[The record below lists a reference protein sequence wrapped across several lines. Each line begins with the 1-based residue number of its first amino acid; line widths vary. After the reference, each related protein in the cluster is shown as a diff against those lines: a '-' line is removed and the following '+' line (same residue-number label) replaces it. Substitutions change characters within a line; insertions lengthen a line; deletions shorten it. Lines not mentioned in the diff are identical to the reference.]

1 MNKLSNIKKNIPKI
15 AKNFLVFLPVIISNL
30 KIDISI
36 IQDLFIGFLIFT
48 FISFYVYFTNDFI
61 DKEKDKYNKLKKNSS
76 LSVNLNKKDIIF
88 INIFLIIFLLLLSRT
103 IYFDFVLIG
112 YIAIFYI
119 YTFLKKV
126 KFLDLVCLNSFY
138 IFRLIYGCK
147 LINIDISLLFIIF
160 FFSFFLILSIF
171 KRMIQI
177 NVNNL
182 KEKNDI
188 IAYDKRDLK
197 FLNLILLISFLASSL
212 IFILFIFHNNYLNI
226 EHLLSSSTNLNFD
239 KISYIIIYLLYVLNM
254 GKFYTD
260 ILENN
265 IKTDLIEYLFKS
277 KLVLISCIVILSI
290 IAFNN

>member
-61 DKEKDKYNKLKKNSS
+61 DKEKDKFNKLKKNSS

-103 IYFDFVLIG
+103 IYFDFILIG

-147 LINIDISLLFIIF
+147 LINIDISFLFIIF
-160 FFSFFLILSIF
+160 FVSVFLILSIF

-188 IAYDKRDLK
+188 IAYDKKDLK

-290 IAFNN
+290 IAFNK

>member
-160 FFSFFLILSIF
+160 FVSVFLILSIF

-290 IAFNN
+290 IAFNK

>member
-61 DKEKDKYNKLKKNSS
+61 DKEKDKFNKLKKNSS

-103 IYFDFVLIG
+103 IYFDFILIG

-147 LINIDISLLFIIF
+147 LINIDISFLFIIF
-160 FFSFFLILSIF
+160 FVSVFLILSIF

-188 IAYDKRDLK
+188 IAYDKKDLK

-239 KISYIIIYLLYVLNM
+239 KFSYIIIYLLYVLNM

-290 IAFNN
+290 IAFNK

>member
-36 IQDLFIGFLIFT
+36 IQDLFIGFLFFT

-160 FFSFFLILSIF
+160 FVSVFLILSIF

-290 IAFNN
+290 IAFNK

>member
-15 AKNFLVFLPVIISNL
+15 AKNFLVFFTFIISNL
-30 KIDISI
+30 NIDINI
-36 IQDLFIGFLIFT
+36 FQIFFLLFFIFT
-48 FISFYVYFTNDFI
+48 FLSFYVYFTNDFI

-160 FFSFFLILSIF
+160 FVSVFLILSIF

-290 IAFNN
+290 IAFNK

>member
-36 IQDLFIGFLIFT
+36 IEDLFIGFLIFT
-48 FISFYVYFTNDFI
+48 FISFCVYFTNDFI
-61 DKEKDKYNKLKKNSS
+61 DKEKDKFNKLKKNSS
-76 LSVNLNKKDIIF
+76 LSINLNKKDIIF

-103 IYFDFVLIG
+103 IYFDLVLIG
-112 YIAIFYI
+112 YIVIFYI

-160 FFSFFLILSIF
+160 FVSVFLILSIF
-171 KRMIQI
+171 KRIIQI

-182 KEKNDI
+182 KEKNNI
-188 IAYDKRDLK
+188 IAYDKKDLK
-197 FLNLILLISFLASSL
+197 FLNLILLISFLTSSL

-226 EHLLSSSTNLNFD
+226 EHLLSSSTNLNFN
-239 KISYIIIYLLYVLNM
+239 KISYIMIYLLYLLNM
-254 GKFYTD
+254 GKFYNN

-265 IKTDLIEYLFKS
+265 IKTDLVEYLFKS

-290 IAFNN
+290 IAFNK

>member
-1 MNKLSNIKKNIPKI
+1 
-15 AKNFLVFLPVIISNL
+15 
-30 KIDISI
+30 
-36 IQDLFIGFLIFT
+36 
-48 FISFYVYFTNDFI
+48 
-61 DKEKDKYNKLKKNSS
+61 
-76 LSVNLNKKDIIF
+76 
-88 INIFLIIFLLLLSRT
+88 
-103 IYFDFVLIG
+103 
-112 YIAIFYI
+112 
-119 YTFLKKV
+119 
-126 KFLDLVCLNSFY
+126 
-138 IFRLIYGCK
+138 
-147 LINIDISLLFIIF
+147 
-160 FFSFFLILSIF
+160 
-171 KRMIQI
+171 MIQI
-177 NVNNL
+177 IVNNL
-182 KEKNDI
+182 KEKNVI

-290 IAFNN
+290 IAFNK

>member
-119 YTFLKKV
+119 YTF
-126 KFLDLVCLNSFY
+126 
-138 IFRLIYGCK
+138 
-147 LINIDISLLFIIF
+147 
-160 FFSFFLILSIF
+160 
-171 KRMIQI
+171 
-177 NVNNL
+177 
-182 KEKNDI
+182 
-188 IAYDKRDLK
+188 
-197 FLNLILLISFLASSL
+197 
-212 IFILFIFHNNYLNI
+212 
-226 EHLLSSSTNLNFD
+226 
-239 KISYIIIYLLYVLNM
+239 
-254 GKFYTD
+254 
-260 ILENN
+260 
-265 IKTDLIEYLFKS
+265 
-277 KLVLISCIVILSI
+277 
-290 IAFNN
+290 